1 MDRNSE
7 HLIFIPTSASNEL
20 CDSKY
25 QLSYSSPQILVL
37 NGKIKV
43 TRGSVFF
50 SLAFASILHAT
61 NIIWKEVK
69 AYLPSISSFFFFL
82 HANQDTPYTFKSHSF
97 LYIESYIR
105 IWLHMLIETAYFL
118 SIAPSCGY
126 LLIL

>member
-69 AYLPSISSFFFFL
+69 AYLPSISSFFFL
-82 HANQDTPYTFKSHSF
+82 HVNQDTPYTFKSHSF

-105 IWLHMLIETAYFL
+105 IRLHMLIETTYFL
-118 SIAPSCGY
+118 SIAPSCGD